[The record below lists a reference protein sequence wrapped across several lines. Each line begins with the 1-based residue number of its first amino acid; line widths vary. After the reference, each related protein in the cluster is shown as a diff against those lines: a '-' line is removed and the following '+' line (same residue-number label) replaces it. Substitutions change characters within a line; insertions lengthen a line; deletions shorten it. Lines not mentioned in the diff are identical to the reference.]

1 MTTLNE
7 LRVGQSATIED
18 VTGDDA
24 VAIRLME
31 MGFTEGE
38 EIEFLGAAP
47 LGDPLEFSVR
57 GYRISLRRTE
67 AARVV
72 ITLR

>member
-7 LRVGQSATIED
+7 LRIGQRATIED
-18 VTGDDA
+18 VAGDDA

-38 EIEFLGAAP
+38 QIEFLGAAP

-57 GYRISLRRTE
+57 GYRISLRRSE

-72 ITLR
+72 ITLP